1 MTALTAGTAVAA
13 PHRVDPVTRLGR
25 WRLTQV
31 AICFAVAAMP
41 LLRPAGPG
49 NTGLVDLALLGA
61 MLVSALWA
69 ATRALTVR
77 LPYAWPV
84 GIGVLGGAL
93 ALLVTG
99 TGPYRGLLALVQDV
113 FVFAWAAA
121 VATLGADRRLLDVFC
136 RAWAYSTAV
145 WAAVLIVADAA
156 GITWLT
162 GITARDGIR
171 ASLTLGDPNL
181 CANYFLVGLFVM
193 RATRRP
199 RNTPLRWF
207 ACALAVT
214 AIVLTLSNGGLL
226 ALLAATVLGGL
237 FRLGRRR
244 GLTVAVS
251 FGAGLVLAGAVTG
264 TVVDVHGFITRIESA
279 SPLVRDSLGREAE
292 SGGSRTTLAHE
303 GLGLWLRGDAPLGLG
318 PAGTEPALRAEQA
331 PYVKEAHDDWLAG
344 PLERGPLGLLALVLL
359 VGSVAVRSRRAV
371 RAGPDAVVPRP
382 ELLAA
387 AALAVAISATFYETL
402 HFRHVWALFGLIAAL
417 AYRDL
422 GDKPLPGRRFTT
434 KIGSRS

>member
-1 MTALTAGTAVAA
+1 VTAVVAVGRGDA
-13 PHRVDPVTRLGR
+13 VTRLGR
-25 WRLTQV
+25 WRVTQV
-31 AICFAVAAMP
+31 AVCVAVVGMP

-61 MLVSALWA
+61 MVVSAVWA
-69 ATRALTVR
+69 ATRALRVR

-84 GIGVLGGAL
+84 GLSVLAGAL
-93 ALLVTG
+93 ALLVAG
-99 TGPYRGLLALVQDV
+99 GSPYRGVLALAQDV

-121 VATLGADRRLLDVFC
+121 VATLGADRRLLDVLC

-156 GITWLT
+156 GIDWLT
-162 GITARDGIR
+162 GVTTRDGIR

-199 RNTPLRWF
+199 RHTGLRWF

-226 ALLAATVLGGL
+226 ALLAATLLGAL

-251 FGAGLVLAGAVTG
+251 LGAGLVLAGAVTG
-264 TVVDVHGFITRIESA
+264 AVVDVHGFVTRVESA

-303 GLGLWLRGDAPLGLG
+303 GLGLWLRGDAPLGIG

-331 PYVKEAHDDWLAG
+331 PYVKEAHDDWLAA
-344 PLERGPLGLLALVLL
+344 PLERGPLGALALVLL
-359 VGSVAVRSRRAV
+359 AASVGVRARRAV
-371 RAGPDAVVPRP
+371 RAGGDSVVPRP

-422 GDKPLPGRRFTT
+422 GTKRVPGPAFGAT
-434 KIGSRS
+434 IGSRP